1 MSPSRIALAS
11 MLLACLLAG
20 PGLAAGPTA
29 AVPDQDLITLGKR
42 VEDRVSKLRGLA
54 AVKPIRW
61 EVTDKERVRAY
72 VKKTLA
78 AQYGPGELA
87 KEGLALAALGLIP
100 RELDYPGFII
110 GLLEEQIG
118 GYYDPIEEI
127 FYLADWIAPAAQE
140 SIIAHELCHALQD
153 QHFDIDRFIERQAGD
168 ADGMLARASLAEGE
182 ATLVMMLDATRSA
195 GVEIDPGMLDLDGPL
210 GGLMMGMSAVQFPEF
225 AKAPRALRE
234 GLMFPYL
241 KGLGFVAYGR
251 REGGWKRIDAVY
263 RKLPQSSEQ
272 IIHPEKYFDQPDPPT
287 RVGLDFLDGRVDAGW
302 EQIYE
307 DVLGE
312 FMSGL
317 LLDAV
322 GDRDEERRAA
332 AGWDGDRVRVYR
344 QSDRLAWIGLW
355 VFDSVDDATEFA
367 GAFAKTVPSR
377 HPDFARQPLGTE
389 PVMRFVGPAGTSLLI
404 ARDGRWVVVID
415 GFADE
420 TARALRAAA
429 KRE

>member
-1 MSPSRIALAS
+1 MSPIRIALVFL
-11 MLLACLLAG
+11 LLACLHGSPVRAAKPADAD
-20 PGLAAGPTA
+20 PGQA
-29 AVPDQDLITLGKR
+29 LIALGKR
-42 VEDRVSKLRGLA
+42 VQERVVRLRGLS
-54 AVKPIRW
+54 VLKPIRW
-61 EVTDKERVRAY
+61 EVTSKARVRAY
-72 VKKTLA
+72 VKKTLGE
-78 AQYGPGELA
+78 QYAPGELA
-87 KEGLALAALGLIP
+87 REGLALAALGLIP

-118 GYYDPIEEI
+118 GYYDPHKEI
-127 FYLADWIAPAAQE
+127 FYLADWIAPSVQE
-140 SIIAHELCHALQD
+140 TIIAHELCHALQD
-153 QHFDIDRFIERQAGD
+153 QHFDIDRFVERQSGD
-168 ADGMLARASLAEGE
+168 ADGMLARASLAEGG

-195 GVEIDPGMLDLDGPL
+195 GVEIDPAMLDLDGPM
-210 GGLMMGMSAVQFPEF
+210 GSLMMGMSSVQFPEF

-234 GLMFPYL
+234 SLMFPYL

-251 REGGWKRIDAVY
+251 REGGWKRIDSVY
-263 RKLPQSSEQ
+263 ENLPQSSEQ
-272 IIHPEKYFDQPDPPT
+272 ILHPEKYFDQPDPPT
-287 RVGLDFLDGRVDAGW
+287 RVDLDFLAGRVPEGW
-302 EQIYE
+302 EQVYE

-344 QSDRLAWIGLW
+344 QGDRLAWVGLW
-355 VFDSVDDATEFA
+355 VFDSEDDATEFA
-367 GAFAKTVPSR
+367 GAFAKTAPGR
-377 HPDFARQPLGTE
+377 HPDFVRQPLGPE
-389 PVMRFVGPAGTSLLI
+389 PVMRFAGPDRTSLLI

-420 TARALRAAA
+420 TVRALRAAS